1 MKPMSPLFA
10 KPLSV
15 LSVVSSV
22 RCERILYIG
31 RESYRLSS
39 KTECFLLPSPHA
51 NPIPSLGPYHMLIRH
66 HSRCLLVGRLLL
78 ETRETSE
85 DDQAREGTYSRET
98 LIRCDRATLSK
109 SGNILGKLTREK
121 VSE

>member
-10 KPLSV
+10 KPLS
-15 LSVVSSV
+15 
-22 RCERILYIG
+22 
-31 RESYRLSS
+31 RELQTVY
-39 KTECFLLPSPHA
+39 
-51 NPIPSLGPYHMLIRH
+51 
-66 HSRCLLVGRLLL
+66 RCLLVGRLLL

-121 VSE
+121 VVKGSAVTEDAEDAPDVRELIRISFHHSLFVLSFEKKEKDVQTSHLPKRR